1 MNLIEE
7 SFQTKQEKKKKKA
20 TTIILIAIIIV
31 FIAIVAIISYLFYIQ
46 STALKLTID
55 GVANEELKGLLDFE
69 TDGTIYM
76 PIKEIAPYFNYQSFD
91 GEYKGSTTE
100 KSKCNVV
107 GTSEVAN
114 FTLGS
119 NKIYKLDLSNG
130 GNGDYEY
137 WYSKQPVK
145 AINGVLYAS
154 TEMIEQAFNISF
166 QYDTDHNRITI
177 VTMPYLVQN
186 YENRVLDYGY
196 SQLDT
201 TTLDNQK
208 AVLQNI
214 LIAQKADTNGKY
226 GVIDTQGN
234 EILEPQY
241 DKITYL
247 PYTGDFLVQID
258 NRVGVVSAK
267 REQKIP
273 IIYSSISLMDSDAG
287 LYIVRNERGKYGVID
302 FNGNMKIYTDNDQ
315 IGIDKSRFTENGIT
329 NSYLLIGNLIP
340 AQKDNL
346 WALYDKNGNMLVDYT
361 YDSFGYVASSNRN
374 VINLLIIPN
383 YNILVVCKNQKYG
396 LINSSGN
403 LVLNTIADDIYMS
416 EDSSGTHYYIN
427 ANDKQYDAEEFLE
440 SQGVHTTTNS
450 NNTNQNNEN
459 SATSGTEQQNNETQD
474 ENTDQQTSETSD
486 ENAGQQTSETSDEN
500 VDQQTSEIPDEDI
513 NQPSDQ
519 NM

>member
-1 MNLIEE
+1 M
-7 SFQTKQEKKKKKA
+7 Q
-20 TTIILIAIIIV
+20 
-31 FIAIVAIISYLFYIQ
+31 
-46 STALKLTID
+46 
-55 GVANEELKGLLDFE
+55 
-69 TDGTIYM
+69 
-76 PIKEIAPYFNYQSFD
+76 
-91 GEYKGSTTE
+91 
-100 KSKCNVV
+100 
-107 GTSEVAN
+107 
-114 FTLGS
+114 
-119 NKIYKLDLSNG
+119 
-130 GNGDYEY
+130 
-137 WYSKQPVK
+137 
-145 AINGVLYAS
+145 
-154 TEMIEQAFNISF
+154 
-166 QYDTDHNRITI
+166 
-177 VTMPYLVQN
+177 
-186 YENRVLDYGY
+186 
-196 SQLDT
+196 
-201 TTLDNQK
+201 
-208 AVLQNI
+208 
-214 LIAQKADTNGKY
+214 
-226 GVIDTQGN
+226 
-234 EILEPQY
+234 
-241 DKITYL
+241 
-247 PYTGDFLVQID
+247 
-258 NRVGVVSAK
+258 
-267 REQKIP
+267 
-273 IIYSSISLMDSDAG
+273 G
-287 LYIVRNERGKYGVID
+287 LYIVRNEGGKYGVID

-513 NQPSDQ
+513 EQPSDQ